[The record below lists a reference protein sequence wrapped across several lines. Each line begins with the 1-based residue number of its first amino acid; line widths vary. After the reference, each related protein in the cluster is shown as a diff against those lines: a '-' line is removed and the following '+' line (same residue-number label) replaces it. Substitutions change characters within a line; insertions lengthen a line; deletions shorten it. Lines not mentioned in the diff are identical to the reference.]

1 MKRSELRIIKK
12 RIRNLIVLGILLL
25 GLITAYKIYPTSK
38 SEKIITAN
46 LIYIDSLS
54 KEPINLTINTDDY
67 DTGYYFVLPKNI
79 NGMQVL
85 KFYSEGE
92 NEEIKEN
99 NANSDNKENDANSE
113 NNTIIEVN
121 TKQDAQQN
129 IIEYQPGNKYYL
141 SQQEIDESKIILNV
155 VYNTKETKQNELS
168 QVEEQN
174 QSQQEQLI
182 KPTYLYYKILET
194 TIDQNKVKIEG
205 YMPKDSDIN
214 IKLANYKE
222 VENKIKNEDET
233 LNLNIAYDI
242 KILSNNQK
250 YEPNKFD
257 ENVKVTIS
265 GIVDKENTA
274 GLKVIHIDD
283 EDKIEEI
290 KSISIEEENLS
301 FNTETFSIFAI
312 VSPSVNYTQA
322 NTAWNGSIANKFS
335 WGTGTQNDPYLI
347 ATGEELAYLRTQVNN
362 GYTYSR
368 TIF

>member
-85 KFYSEGE
+85 NFYSEGE
-92 NEEIKEN
+92 NTNEN
-99 NANSDNKENDANSE
+99 INGNIDNLTD
-113 NNTIIEVN
+113 NTNESTN
-121 TKQDAQQN
+121 QN
-129 IIEYQPGNKYYL
+129 ITEYQPGNKYYL
-141 SQQEIDESKIILNV
+141 SQQEIDESKITLNV
-155 VYNTKETKQNELS
+155 VYNTKETQQYQSNQPTGPTQSTKQN
-168 QVEEQN
+168 
-174 QSQQEQLI
+174 
-182 KPTYLYYKILET
+182 YLYYKILET
-194 TIDQNKVKIEG
+194 TIEQNKVKIEG

-214 IKLANYKE
+214 IKLANFKE

-250 YEPNKFD
+250 YEPNEFD

-274 GLKVIHIDD
+274 GLKVMHIDD

-290 KSISIEEENLS
+290 KAISIEEENLS
-301 FNTETFSIFAI
+301 FNTETFSVFAI